1 MANVVPLVTGLVW
14 YVRAGRKGMSI
25 ASVSVV
31 VPVRNRE
38 RLIGPCLEHLLRAAE
53 LAAGSGYRFE
63 VVVANDAS
71 TDGTGEVVDAIA
83 ARSRVPIRHIRLSE
97 RQGPARARN
106 AALEMATGELVVF
119 VDSDVIVVDSFFQA
133 HLEAH
138 DRAGPR
144 ALVLGPVI
152 TVPSVEAAMRA
163 PRARIWDLSTNP
175 LDTANASVRREHLL
189 AVGAFD
195 SGFEG
200 MGWQDIDL
208 GLRLLQHGLVRTR
221 AKGAVG
227 YHVKPPL
234 TESSQLA
241 MMLAKERER
250 GRSAHRFL
258 AKHPGLTSRLAVQ
271 ATALHRMINWV
282 SRMGGLVDE
291 RNVLDWVRWARQR
304 NLTALEVIWLSG
316 VLNQAYLRSF
326 HSGSATAVREAL

>member
-1 MANVVPLVTGLVW
+1 
-14 YVRAGRKGMSI
+14 MSA

-38 RLIGPCLEHLLRAAE
+38 KLIGPCLEHLLRAAE
-53 LAAGSGYRFE
+53 LAAGRGHRFE
-63 VVVANDAS
+63 IVVANDAS
-71 TDGTGEVVDAIA
+71 TDGTGEMVDAMA

-106 AALEMATGELVVF
+106 AALELATGELVVF
-119 VDSDVIVVDSFFQA
+119 VDSDVIVVDRFFQA

-152 TVPSVEAAMRA
+152 SVPSVEAALRA
-163 PRARIWDLSTNP
+163 PRGKVWDFSTNP

-195 SGFEG
+195 SRFEG

-208 GLRLLQHGLVRTR
+208 GLRLLQRGLVRAR
-221 AKGAVG
+221 ARGAVG

-234 TESSQLA
+234 TEPSQLA
-241 MMLAKERER
+241 LMLVKERER
-250 GRSAHRFL
+250 GRSAHHFL

-271 ATALHRMINWV
+271 ATVLHRVINWV

-291 RNVLDWVRWARQR
+291 RNVLDWVSWARRR
-304 NLTALEVIWLSG
+304 NLAALEVIWLSG
-316 VLNQAYLRSF
+316 VLNRAYLMSF
-326 HSGSATAVREAL
+326 HRSGSTGGAHEAL